1 MFTDKEEYQEY
12 LEKQKVEL
20 SNLNES
26 NYLQRAENGEIIIN
40 KKDFNISAIDVERYT
55 NCINWILLKDNK
67 TMALIK
73 RPFGDI
79 YRQLDKKQYDISL
92 YNNILLPQIAKQLQC
107 ETAMYYLVKSG
118 KSKNSPKQIL
128 TIDFKKPNEE
138 LIHGEEVLEEVNGD
152 INELNIQDLAIEI
165 QKYLEKHNIKS
176 RDVDIIEKEF
186 IKQSFYNRFVKQA
199 DENNHNWGILLNEKE
214 TRARIA
220 PIYDVDCCCDISTL
234 GKHVRTTN
242 DGSKYNL
249 KSFLDDYGTNQWF
262 DTYIKEVIEE
272 FDIEKAIE
280 GAKKETGISIPTK
293 IQDHYKTFFGER
305 FYELKSA
312 YKEYITKE
320 ENKDVIR

>member
-1 MFTDKEEYQEY
+1 MFTDKEGYKEY

-20 SNLNES
+20 SNLDET

-138 LIHGEEVLEEVNGD
+138 IIHGEKILEEVNGD
-152 INELNIQDLAIEI
+152 INELNIQDLTRETH
-165 QKYLEKHNIKS
+165 KYLEKKNIKS
-176 RDVDIIEKEF
+176 RDIDIIEKEF

-272 FDIEKAIE
+272 FNIEKAIE

-312 YKEYITKE
+312 YKEYMSKE

>member
-1 MFTDKEEYQEY
+1 MFIDKEEYQEY

-20 SNLNES
+20 SNLDEA

-128 TIDFKKPNEE
+128 TIDFKKPNEGI
-138 LIHGEEVLEEVNGD
+138 IHGEKILEEVNGD
-152 INELNIQDLAIEI
+152 INELNIQDLTRETH
-165 QKYLEKHNIKS
+165 KYLEKKNIKS
-176 RDVDIIEKEF
+176 KDIDIIEKEF

-312 YKEYITKE
+312 YKEYMTKE

>member
-20 SNLNES
+20 SNLDEA

-128 TIDFKKPNEE
+128 TIDFKKPNEGI
-138 LIHGEEVLEEVNGD
+138 IHGEKILEEVNGD
-152 INELNIQDLAIEI
+152 INELNIQDLTRETH
-165 QKYLEKHNIKS
+165 KYLEKKNIKS
-176 RDVDIIEKEF
+176 RDIDIIEKEF

-312 YKEYITKE
+312 YKEYMTKE